1 MTKNERLHALTVLI
15 KVIEEKIPLTHA
27 LQAAQELSPFT
38 KEICFGV
45 CRHYLRLQIIL
56 NNLMEKRPK
65 SSLVAIVIIIG
76 LYQLLYLNKPSY
88 AVVNETVALV
98 DDVKNRWAKGLVN
111 AVLRRFCRE
120 KDSLI
125 ARLQQQ
131 VDFEHGHPQW
141 LLQRLQNDWPQQ
153 WAAIVNANNQQAPM
167 SLRINQQ
174 KVTREEY
181 LARLKSF
188 GIKAKAQKF
197 SPQGITLTTP
207 CNVDEL
213 PGFSEGEVA
222 VQDQA
227 AQLAAGLLQLKPGL
241 RVLDACCAPGG
252 KTCHILESE
261 PQLAEVVALDVDE
274 KRLTYVTS
282 NLIRLGLQASTIV
295 GDALNP
301 STWWDGQLF
310 DRILMDAPCSAIGVI
325 RRHPDIKLLRTEKDL
340 LQAASIQKAMLLSLW
355 PLLKMGGLL
364 VYATCSIMKLENEEQ
379 IAQFLTH
386 TATCSLIDDNKAWG
400 RKTAYGRQILPGDE
414 DCDGFFYSVLLKV
427 K

>member
-153 WAAIVNANNQQAPM
+153 WATIVNANNQQAPM

-181 LARLKSF
+181 LTRLKSF
-188 GIKAKAQKF
+188 DITAQVQKF

-282 NLIRLGLQASTIV
+282 NLTRLGLQATTIV

-310 DRILMDAPCSAIGVI
+310 D
-325 RRHPDIKLLRTEKDL
+325 
-340 LQAASIQKAMLLSLW
+340 
-355 PLLKMGGLL
+355 
-364 VYATCSIMKLENEEQ
+364 
-379 IAQFLTH
+379 
-386 TATCSLIDDNKAWG
+386 
-400 RKTAYGRQILPGDE
+400 
-414 DCDGFFYSVLLKV
+414 
-427 K
+427 